1 MNNQF
6 NISQNNYQQGYA
18 STGIPGQPQKQ
29 PVNLQNVL
37 FLTGI
42 VLAAINCFARADYN
56 LPVFLVS
63 YLLWEQD
70 YGKEQTQRARI
81 LYLMMFCTF
90 VDFFY
95 IIYWGSSI
103 SVFTKDLEW
112 LNSVYVFTIIMTAI
126 LMVIKFIILVRATQN
141 DPILQEKVSVQGITN
156 SLSAFFTNDPHGQS
170 SLHGLNNVPQQPQ
183 QANFNSNPQQQNFQQ
198 NVYGL
203 DSQNINQ
210 FKM

>member
-1 MNNQF
+1 MNPQF
-6 NISQNNYQQGYA
+6 QASQHPNQQGYV
-18 STGIPGQPQKQ
+18 STGIPGQVQKQ
-29 PVNLQNVL
+29 PVNVQNVL
-37 FLTGI
+37 FLTGT

-70 YGKEQTQRARI
+70 YGREQTQRARI
-81 LYLMMFCTF
+81 LYLLMFCTF

-126 LMVIKFIILVRATQN
+126 LMVIKFVILFRATQT
-141 DPILQEKVSVQGITN
+141 DQTLQEKVSVQGITN
-156 SLSAFFTNDPHGQS
+156 SLSAFFASDPYGQN
-170 SLHGLNNVPQQPQ
+170 SLHAQNYPAQQPQ
-183 QANFNSNPQQQNFQQ
+183 QAIPQQPNFQQ
-198 NVYGL
+198 NVYGY
-203 DSQNINQ
+203 DSQNMNQ
-210 FKM
+210 LK